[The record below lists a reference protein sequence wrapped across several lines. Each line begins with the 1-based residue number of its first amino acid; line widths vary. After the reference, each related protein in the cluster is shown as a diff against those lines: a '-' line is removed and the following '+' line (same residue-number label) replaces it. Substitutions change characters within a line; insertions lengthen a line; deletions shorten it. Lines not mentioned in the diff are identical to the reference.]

1 MAQQQQ
7 EQQQQVEQQKSSKN
21 NKMPTAISVG
31 ISNTQNENELKIVFG
46 MSWESKTKA
55 KAKQMTDNQ
64 LQCNYERGKRKGEVS
79 ESAMFEI
86 VCWASASSTS
96 RQKINRVSRYLA
108 MRLFIVFLP
117 ATPHLLLLFSCCCC
131 SSCNCSWNLFSAS
144 FRPRPRNGALE
155 PQTRKAIDAVP
166 CIGKEKEREGRV

>member
-1 MAQQQQ
+1 
-7 EQQQQVEQQKSSKN
+7 
-21 NKMPTAISVG
+21 
-31 ISNTQNENELKIVFG
+31 
-46 MSWESKTKA
+46 
-55 KAKQMTDNQ
+55 MTDNQ

-166 CIGKEKEREGRV
+166 CRPRERERGRVGSRRGRPNELLLAEAQAFSFNRLPVTGIQVPQQSVINVKI